1 VKRTLTLGAL
11 SVANIA
17 GFALFQLA
25 VVAHFGPG
33 AVSDAFFASLT
44 LPQLFMAVVGG
55 ALNSALVPMFSG
67 EATTKQDE
75 DVCTLIAS
83 LGGGLLLLAI
93 VAAFA
98 APLWVPWLVPGFSGS
113 ALAQTISFS
122 RLSVFALVLTGV
134 NFIQAALAQARGQV
148 IALECTLAFPTLIAT
163 AVLVLLMPHFG
174 AACVMWAFMLRPTL
188 QFFAMIILNQRPV
201 APNFKTGVVGET
213 WRRVRPILFASSYYK
228 LDPVVD
234 RALLS
239 WALPGSMSLF
249 LIVQQVHSACSQ
261 VVAKMMVSPAFG
273 PLAEEFKYAAP
284 IVFWRRFNRLIK
296 VTAGLALAVALAVP
310 LAFAAMMVITGWPI
324 PGFAGR
330 SWELLTIYGLS
341 VGMLLIG
348 AVGAVTS
355 TAFYARQQPGLLAKL
370 ASIAFTLGAVI
381 KVGLF
386 YMFGIKGL
394 AFGVSC
400 YLALSLALQWRAL
413 SNMQKADLAAP

>member
-1 VKRTLTLGAL
+1 VKRTLTLGVL

-33 AVSDAFFASLT
+33 DVSDAFFASLT

-67 EATTKQDE
+67 EATDKQDE
-75 DVCTLIAS
+75 DVWTLIVA
-83 LGGGLLLLAI
+83 LGGGLLLLAVI
-93 VAAFA
+93 AAA
-98 APLWVPWLVPGFSGS
+98 TAPLWVQWLVPGFSEI

-148 IALECTLAFPTLIAT
+148 IALECTLAVPTLIAAA
-163 AVLVLLMPHFG
+163 AVVVLMPQFG
-174 AACVMWAFMLRPTL
+174 AACVMWAFLLRPVL
-188 QFFAMIILNQRPV
+188 QCLGMLVFNQRPT

-239 WALPGSMSLF
+239 WAQPGSMSVF

-261 VVAKMMVSPAFG
+261 VVAKMLVSPAFG

-284 IVFWRRFNRLIK
+284 TVFWRRYNRLFK
-296 VTAGLALAVALAVP
+296 MTGALALAVALAVP

-324 PGFAGR
+324 PGFVGR
-330 SWELLTIYGLS
+330 SWELLTIYSLS

-355 TAFYARQQPGLLAKL
+355 TAFFARQKPGLLAKL
-370 ASIAFTLGAVI
+370 ASIAFTFGAVI

-413 SNMQKADLAAP
+413 ANMQKADLAAA